1 VKSADYDS
9 LGSRPQQIIEALTH
23 LPGGALCER
32 HGRDTVRFDTTL
44 GDEPGDT
51 MCEGSRL
58 ARARTGDDGDRST
71 VGFYSLLLF
80 DVEPLGRWSRFSCH
94 LEQSIDAA
102 LVSVLAR
109 QSLDDVGRFHV
120 GWGHLG
126 AGNGVCRQIK

>member
-58 ARARTGDDGDRST
+58 ARARTGESEQNAARDLSQ
-71 VGFYSLLLF
+71 YL
-80 DVEPLGRWSRFSCH
+80 DVPLPW
-94 LEQSIDAA
+94 
-102 LVSVLAR
+102 
-109 QSLDDVGRFHV
+109 
-120 GWGHLG
+120 
-126 AGNGVCRQIK
+126 